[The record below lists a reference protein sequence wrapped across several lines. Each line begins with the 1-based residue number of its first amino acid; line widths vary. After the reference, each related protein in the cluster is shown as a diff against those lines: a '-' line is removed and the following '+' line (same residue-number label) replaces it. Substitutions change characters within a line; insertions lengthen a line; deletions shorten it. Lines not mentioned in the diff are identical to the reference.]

1 MHSTFAPTSQAFG
14 LDLYGLLRELDPNQY
29 REHVATTLY
38 DRAMELQNRATD
50 LMAMA
55 NIGPTGPAMEFAHSR
70 LTELKQTL
78 ESHTP
83 RGEPLPERW
92 EEFRSGM
99 VPAYER
105 YTASLRHL
113 DVHLPS
119 LRPTNYTRNLY
130 HMSNALFA
138 MVCLR
143 LLSEGAVLLMASV
156 MLTLAWTLEI
166 GRRIMP
172 GLNRFLMAMMSKLSH
187 PHEEWRVN
195 SATWF
200 CTACF
205 ILACMWDLKVASVG
219 IVVLG
224 FSDPAA
230 AIFGRRYG
238 KHQLLNGRTL
248 EGTGAFIAVGTVLAW
263 LWLVAAWGEAPGLAL
278 QMAFF
283 GSVAGGI
290 AELFSRKIDDNLSIP
305 VGTAVGVLATL
316 ALST

>member
-1 MHSTFAPTSQAFG
+1 MNSTFAPTSQAFG
-14 LDLYGLLRELDPNQY
+14 LDLYALLRELDPNHF
-29 REHVATTLY
+29 REHLVSTLHERVAV
-38 DRAMELQNRATD
+38 LQERATM
-50 LMAMA
+50 LVVMADA
-55 NIGPTGPAMEFAHSR
+55 AAAGPAMTAARAR
-70 LTELKQTL
+70 LTELKQNL
-78 ESHTP
+78 EAHTP
-83 RGEPLPERW
+83 QGENLPERW

-119 LRPTNYTRNLY
+119 LRPTNYTRNVY
-130 HMSNALFA
+130 HMSNAVFA

-143 LLSEGAVLLMASV
+143 VMSETSVMLLASF
-156 MLTLAWTLEI
+156 MLTLAWSLEI

-172 GLNRFLMAMMSKLSH
+172 GLNRFLMALMSKLSH

-200 CTACF
+200 STACF

-230 AIFGRRYG
+230 AIIGRRYG
-238 KHQLLNGRTL
+238 KHQLVNGRTL
-248 EGTGAFIAVGTVLAW
+248 EGTGAFIALGTVLAW
-263 LWLVAAWGEAPGLAL
+263 LWLVLAWDQAPGLAL
-278 QMAFF
+278 AMAFF
-283 GSVAGGI
+283 GSLAGGI
-290 AELFSRKIDDNLSIP
+290 AELFSRRIDDNLSIP
-305 VGTAVGVLATL
+305 VATAVGVLATL
-316 ALST
+316 ALFA

>member
-1 MHSTFAPTSQAFG
+1 MNTTFAPTSQAFG
-14 LDLYGLLRELDPNQY
+14 LDLYGLLRELDPNHF
-29 REHVATTLY
+29 REHLAATLHDRVATLQE
-38 DRAMELQNRATD
+38 RANM
-50 LMAMA
+50 LMDMA
-55 NIGPTGPAMEFAHSR
+55 DTAAAGPAMVSARAR

-78 ESHTP
+78 EAHTP
-83 RGEPLPERW
+83 RSGDLPERW

-119 LRPTNYTRNLY
+119 LRPTNYTRNIY
-130 HMSNALFA
+130 HVSNALFA
-138 MVCLR
+138 MACLR
-143 LLSEGAVLLMASV
+143 VLSEEAVLVLASFMV
-156 MLTLAWTLEI
+156 TLAWSLEI

-172 GLNRFLMAMMSKLSH
+172 GLNRFLMALMSKLSH

-238 KHQLLNGRTL
+238 KHQLVNGRTL
-248 EGTGAFIAVGTVLAW
+248 EGTATFIAVGTVLAW
-263 LWLVAAWGEAPGLAL
+263 IWLVTAWGQAPGLAFK
-278 QMAFF
+278 MAFF

-290 AELFSRKIDDNLSIP
+290 AELFSRRIDDNLSIP
-305 VGTAVGVLATL
+305 IGTAIGVLATL
-316 ALST
+316 ALSS